1 MHRLAIVVPC
11 YNEEEVFPET
21 SKRLTE
27 VLKELIEKKKI
38 AEDSFALYVNDGSR
52 DRTWELIE
60 QEYSANPYACG
71 LKLAGNVGHQN
82 ALLSGLTYVKEYVD
96 ISISID
102 ADLQDD
108 VNVIE
113 EMVDKYIEGYDVVYG
128 VRNNRDTDTFFKR
141 NTALAFYKMMQLM
154 GVKSV
159 YNHADYRLLSKRAM
173 EQLTLYKEQNL
184 FLRGIVPLIGY
195 KSTSVYYKRAERF
208 AGESKYP
215 LKKMIS
221 FAVDGIT
228 SFSTKPLSLIVGL
241 GFILVIC
248 SVIGVLYILIRSL
261 LGDSTLVQGW
271 SSLMIS
277 IWLIGGVQL
286 LCLGVVGEY
295 IGKIY
300 MEVKERPRFNVET
313 LLLHDKEQE
322 TGL

>member
-27 VLKELIEKKKI
+27 VLKNLIAKKKI

-60 QEYSANPYACG
+60 QEYTANPYACG

-82 ALLSGLTYVKEYVD
+82 ALLSGLTYVKDYVD

-141 NTALAFYKMMQLM
+141 NTALAFYKLMQLM
-154 GVKSV
+154 GVKSK

-173 EQLTLYKEQNL
+173 EQLALYKEQNL

-241 GFILVIC
+241 GFFLVFC
-248 SVIGVLYILIRSL
+248 SVIGIIYILIRSL

-300 MEVKERPRFNVET
+300 MEVKERPRYNVET
-313 LLLHDKEQE
+313 ALLHDKEQE
-322 TGL
+322 TK

>member
-1 MHRLAIVVPC
+1 MNRLAIVVPC

-27 VLKELIEKKKI
+27 VLKRLIDKKKI
-38 AEDSFALYVNDGSR
+38 AKDSFAIYVNDGSR

-60 QEYSANPYACG
+60 QEYSKNPHACG

-82 ALLSGLTYVKEYVD
+82 ALLSGLTYARDHVD
-96 ISISID
+96 MAISID

-113 EMVDKYIEGYDVVYG
+113 EMVDKYIEGYDIVYG

-141 NTALAFYKMMQLM
+141 NTALGFYKIMQIM

-159 YNHADYRLLSKRAM
+159 YNHADYRLMSKRAM

-195 KSTSVYYKRAERF
+195 QTTSVYYKRAERF

-228 SFSTKPLSLIVGL
+228 SFSTKPLSLIMGL
-241 GFILVIC
+241 GFLLVLL
-248 SVIGVLYILIRSL
+248 SVVGILYILICSL
-261 LGDSTLVQGW
+261 TGNSTLVQGW
-271 SSLMIS
+271 TSLMVS

-300 MEVKERPRFNVET
+300 MEVKGRPRFNVET
-313 LLLHDKEQE
+313 LLLHEEEKNE
-322 TGL
+322 